1 LKILFLDTEP
11 IRRGAQIFISEL
23 SSFLREKGTDC
34 RTIYL
39 YKTEELSDQQLTLS
53 SEDRNLRGERQ
64 NFFEKIPGINPAI
77 FKRLIRE
84 IDSFSPWVIV
94 ANGSRTLK
102 YAAAAR
108 QFYKKDSLWV
118 ARWIDDA
125 AFWNPGQISKW
136 IYKELIISKFDAVV
150 AVSQSSLDS
159 VIMHYEFNNPT
170 KVIHRVFDSKKFE
183 QAPDRKEARGRLGLN
198 ESDEVLLFLGNLTSQ
213 KRPDRFIQIVQELAK
228 TRPNLRGLIVGD
240 GEMRKELE
248 SQVAGIKYQENR
260 DKKQEARGER
270 EEPRAERQEARSVKL
285 EEYQVTSIEYQ
296 ETNDEGLET
305 RDKIQE
311 ARGEREDARS
321 EEQHESQVASIK
333 NQENRDKEQEARTE
347 SQMPRAGKKE
357 ARGERD
363 ARNESCGTTSG
374 AFISFMGYQ
383 ADVAPYLAAAD
394 LLILTSDTEG
404 LPGVVLE
411 AAYFSV
417 PTVASDVGGIR
428 ECLID
433 RETGVLVPDREVSA
447 FCQAISHLL
456 DDHDHRMKMG
466 KAARIFIEEN
476 FRMDVAGQQYLDFF
490 NELRRLQRSRF
501 DQIEKS

>member
-270 EEPRAERQEARSVKL
+270 EEARS
-285 EEYQVTSIEYQ
+285 
-296 ETNDEGLET
+296 
-305 RDKIQE
+305 
-311 ARGEREDARS
+311 A
-321 EEQHESQVASIK
+321 
-333 NQENRDKEQEARTE
+333 
-347 SQMPRAGKKE
+347 
-357 ARGERD
+357 
-363 ARNESCGTTSG
+363 SCGTTSG
-374 AFISFMGYQ
+374 AFISFFRYQ
-383 ADVAPYLAAAD
+383 SDVAPFVAAAD
-394 LLILTSDTEG
+394 LLVLTSDTEG

-433 RETGVLVPDREVSA
+433 GETGVLIPTREVPP
-447 FCQAISHLL
+447 FCQAISNLL
-456 DDHDHRMKMG
+456 EDPDYRMKMG
-466 KAARIFIEEN
+466 KAAKIFMEEN
-476 FRMDVAGQQYLDFF
+476 FRMDAAGQQYLDFF
-490 NELRRLQRSRF
+490 NGLR
-501 DQIEKS
+501 